1 MKPSAEPDFN
11 VHGYITIAKDV
22 RTERVVAIG
31 GTDQAADIL

>member
-1 MKPSAEPDFN
+1 MKPSSEPDFK
-11 VHGYITIAKDV
+11 VHDCITITKDV